1 MMKFVILAGLIAFA
15 LADKRGDSKREKELK
30 EKIGKATDVEMD
42 EFRQSLKS
50 GAAEEGVEL
59 VINESN
65 KELKKELLDLPERG
79 MKHFIKAIDMVEI
92 KNRSNSD
99 EDMTDVEDE
108 DRMNDED
115 RTNEIFSKCK
125 VVEWLN
131 ETNEPCGMNNKE
143 NKLDD

>member
-1 MMKFVILAGLIAFA
+1 MVKFVILAGLFAFA
-15 LADKRGDSKREKELK
+15 LADKHGDLKHEKDLK

-79 MKHFIKAIDMVEI
+79 MKHFIKAIDMVEM
-92 KNRSNSD
+92 KNRSDSD
-99 EDMTDVEDE
+99 EDMADDE
-108 DRMNDED
+108 DKERMN
-115 RTNEIFSKCK
+115 
-125 VVEWLN
+125 
-131 ETNEPCGMNNKE
+131 
-143 NKLDD
+143 

>member
-1 MMKFVILAGLIAFA
+1 MMKFVILAGLFAFA
-15 LADKRGDSKREKELK
+15 LADKHGDSKREKELR

-59 VINESN
+59 IINESN
-65 KELKKELLDLPERG
+65 KELKKELLDLPKRG
-79 MKHFIKAIDMVEI
+79 MEHFIKAIDMAKM
-92 KNRSNSD
+92 KNRSESD
-99 EDMTDVEDE
+99 EDMTDDE
-108 DRMNDED
+108 DED
-115 RTNEIFSKCK
+115 RTNEFFSKCR

-131 ETNEPCGMNNKE
+131 EANEPCGMNNME